1 MGAEPAHADVRAL
14 PVGRAFFADERGVVM
29 RTTWHLDRGFL
40 NLSIWRDNLCVSTF
54 QLAVADTARLVGF
67 LVDGLGEATS
77 VLVGGCEAAAER
89 PVATAPPAPSP
100 PPQPSLADG
109 ARDLAAQ
116 ACSTAGA
123 ALGRV
128 EARLRRRP

>member
-1 MGAEPAHADVRAL
+1 MGAEPAVADIRAL

-77 VLVGGCEAAAER
+77 MLVGGQDTASERRMAAA
-89 PVATAPPAPSP
+89 PPPP
-100 PPQPSLADG
+100 PPQLSLAEG
-109 ARDLAAQ
+109 ARDLAVK
-116 ACSTAGA
+116 ACA
-123 ALGRV
+123 ATRVGLGRL
-128 EARLRRRP
+128 EARLRRRS

>member
-1 MGAEPAHADVRAL
+1 MGAEPAVADIRAL

-77 VLVGGCEAAAER
+77 MLVGGTETAAAARR
-89 PVATAPPAPSP
+89 PVAAAPP

-109 ARDLAAQ
+109 ARHLAVQ
-116 ACSTAGA
+116 ACA
-123 ALGRV
+123 ATRVGLGHL

>member
-1 MGAEPAHADVRAL
+1 
-14 PVGRAFFADERGVVM
+14 VGRAFFADERGVVL

-77 VLVGGCEAAAER
+77 MLVGGRETVTALAVDA
-89 PVATAPPAPSP
+89 APPPP

-116 ACSTAGA
+116 ACSTARA

-128 EARLRRRP
+128 EDRLRSRR